1 MVAASVTLWRRLLKG
16 AAVGLNKGEAKEERC
31 GDSPREGGRRV
42 GGCEVE
48 PVLSNGKVKKT

>member
-1 MVAASVTLWRRLLKG
+1 M
-16 AAVGLNKGEAKEERC
+16 GLNKGEAKEERC